1 MRKLC
6 TQLRGRGPALSGGV
20 RCTCHMGHGAWGMR
34 QHASVQDPGRAS
46 QSEGRQNAFANNFA
60 LVLRVAAGE
69 RGLRAPCSKAT
80 CAAPNAA
87 PTSTSPCS
95 RLSASVCLLFQASL
109 ACPSTRLCWGST
121 APPYRFAHTHAT
133 ARTHSQTWGYWSN
146 GASGTQPASRRGA
159 PRRESTHVCLRSPT
173 AQRTIPPRILPPSCP
188 HHTPSFSA
196 SFLCLGRNV
205 FLGC

>member
-1 MRKLC
+1 MR
-6 TQLRGRGPALSGGV
+6 
-20 RCTCHMGHGAWGMR
+20 HGACGNTHR
-34 QHASVQDPGRAS
+34 RKS
-46 QSEGRQNAFANNFA
+46 QAAHHRVRDARMLLANNFA

-109 ACPSTRLCWGST
+109 ACPSTRLCV
-121 APPYRFAHTHAT
+121 AAQPHPPHTLAHTHAT

-159 PRRESTHVCLRSPT
+159 PRRESTHVCLHSPT
-173 AQRTIPPRILPPSCP
+173 AQRTIPPRILPPSCS
-188 HHTPSFSA
+188 HHTPSFLA
-196 SFLCLGRNV
+196 SFLRIGHNV
-205 FLGC
+205 FLGCCQA